1 MPLPYVESTNFIG
14 ADLNMLCLA
23 VITYQTTMK
32 KQLSSNIPDAV
43 YNISVFIPANEPN
56 VTSLW

>member
-1 MPLPYVESTNFIG
+1 MFGCNHLSDNDE
-14 ADLNMLCLA
+14 
-23 VITYQTTMK
+23 